1 MMMESP
7 EIRSFGKWIS
17 ILHRQ
22 FQIYLD
28 NELNSYDLNSSE
40 YIYLVNLVCNEGVNQ
55 KYLSNM
61 LIIDDT
67 LTTRAMKSL
76 EKKRFIIRETSLVDK
91 RSYNASLTEK
101 GKSIQPII
109 LEKLHYW
116 TDTLSKDMDDGEM
129 DFILEKLILMSKNAL
144 LITKG
149 EKNEKA

>member
-61 LIIDDT
+61 LII
-67 LTTRAMKSL
+67 R
-76 EKKRFIIRETSLVDK
+76 
-91 RSYNASLTEK
+91 
-101 GKSIQPII
+101 
-109 LEKLHYW
+109 
-116 TDTLSKDMDDGEM
+116 
-129 DFILEKLILMSKNAL
+129 
-144 LITKG
+144 
-149 EKNEKA
+149 